1 VRTISIF
8 ITALFGLFFSS
19 CSTEK
24 TEAKKEQFPVTTPL
38 VIDTNSH
45 LDYVAEIKAVKNI
58 EIRAKVSG
66 FLDRVHIDEGAE
78 VKAGQLLFS
87 IDNREYI
94 EELEKKRA
102 QAKSVRSEVK
112 NAELELQNT
121 QNLVNK
127 GVISKIELEFAK
139 NKLAAAHA
147 KVEEAISEEK
157 KAKLMLSFTEIRA
170 PFSGEIHRLPVK
182 IGSLIDVGTLLTT
195 LSQNDEVFAYFNVS
209 ENEYLDF
216 MSGLT
221 KENKEERLVKLVL
234 ANGKTHSGIGV
245 IETMDGEV
253 DQSTG
258 NISFRARFKN
268 TDRLLKHG
276 ASGKVRIAKKFNQ
289 VLVIPQKSTFE
300 IQDRTFVYVVGKN
313 GKVRIRQVGISNRI
327 PHLFIISN
335 GVSPNEKIIYEGVQ
349 SITEGTQIEE
359 AYIPMKRIL
368 GELSKL

>member
-1 VRTISIF
+1 MRTTSILF
-8 ITALFGLFFSS
+8 IALFGLIISS

-24 TEAKKEQFPVTTPL
+24 ADAKKERFPVTTPL

-45 LDYVAEIKAVKNI
+45 LDYVADIKAIKNI

-66 FLDRVHIDEGAE
+66 FLDHVHIDEGAE

-87 IDNREYI
+87 IDNREYK

-102 QAKSVRSEVK
+102 QLKSVRSEVK
-112 NAELELQNT
+112 NAELELQNS

-139 NKLAAAHA
+139 NKLAAAQA

-216 MSGLT
+216 MSGIT
-221 KENKEERLVKLVL
+221 KVKKEERLVKLVL
-234 ANGKTHSGIGV
+234 ANGKIHNGIGV

-276 ASGKVRIAKKFNQ
+276 ASGKVRIAKKFSD

-300 IQDRTFVYVVGKN
+300 IQDRTFVYVVSKK
-313 GKVRIRQVGISNRI
+313 GKVTIRQVSISNRI
-327 PHLFIISN
+327 PHLFIISS
-335 GVSPNEKIIYEGVQ
+335 GVRPDEKIIYEGIQ
-349 SITEGTQIEE
+349 SVAEGTRIEE
-359 AYIPMKRIL
+359 VFIPMMQIL
-368 GELSKL
+368 GELSQL